1 MKTAVALAALLAAAP
16 ALGATAWDKAKK
28 AVGKSA
34 AGKVESEVNKQL
46 LAESRKHQCSFLVDS
61 DVLQP
66 GCDQKAEKLRDAIA
80 RAKQK
85 LGKAGL
91 KGVKFEVS
99 GHTDSSGDP
108 AHNRELSERRAQVI
122 KRELLRKGVP
132 ADEVVSV
139 GKGSD
144 EPLVKPDNTAA
155 KKARNRRYEIRVR
168 L

>member
-16 ALGATAWDKAKK
+16 ALGATPWDQAKK

-34 AGKVESEVNKQL
+34 TGKVEAEVNKQL
-46 LAESRKHQCSFLVDS
+46 LAEARKNQCSFLVDS

-66 GCDQKAEKLRDAIA
+66 GCDQKAERLKDAIVK
-80 RAKQK
+80 AKQK
-85 LGKAGL
+85 LGKTGL
-91 KGVKFEVS
+91 KNFKFEVS
-99 GHTDSSGDP
+99 GHTDSTGDA

-122 KRELLRKGVP
+122 RRELVRKGVA
-132 ADEVVSV
+132 ADEVVAV
-139 GKGSD
+139 GKGAD
-144 EPLVKPDNTAA
+144 ELLVKPDNTPA